1 VFHHGPCHPS
11 FCSVFHHGPCFPYY
25 LPPLGETLQLTIV
38 STNDNEPLKP
48 AGAADKDA
56 EPHALDTIREMFT
69 ALRGCWVP
77 PPKDEARHGMEY
89 TIRFAFK
96 RDGELIAP
104 PRMTY
109 ASPDVPA
116 DERGILSRRHRRG
129 PQALHAAAFQ
139 QGHGWRHR
147 RSPHSHPL
155 RRRSHERYRPR
166 RALTAH
172 SRQGR
177 KSSIEPRRRRQD
189 APPGHFWPGA
199 GAFYG
204 LSAFRRT
211 SSGSLAKFAAMR
223 RASSRVSR
231 LFAERC
237 CDAAICPQMG
247 DKRKSLAHARK

>member
-1 VFHHGPCHPS
+1 M
-11 FCSVFHHGPCFPYY
+11 
-25 LPPLGETLQLTIV
+25 TIV

-116 DERGILSRRHRRG
+116 DERGIYRG
-129 PQALHAAAFQ
+129 AIDAALK
-139 QGHGWRHR
+139 RCT
-147 RSPHSHPL
+147 PL
-155 RRRSHERYRPR
+155 HFSKGMGGAIAGRPIAIR
-166 RALTAH
+166 FVDDRT
-172 SRQGR
+172 SDIDR
-177 KSSIEPRRRRQD
+177 D
-189 APPGHFWPGA
+189 AP
-199 GAFYG
+199 
-204 LSAFRRT
+204 
-211 SSGSLAKFAAMR
+211 
-223 RASSRVSR
+223 
-231 LFAERC
+231 
-237 CDAAICPQMG
+237 
-247 DKRKSLAHARK
+247 

>member
-1 VFHHGPCHPS
+1 MRSLTIATALSCGIIGLGALAAAGHAQPPCSVLSGHPCHPSFCSVFHHGPCHPS

-38 STNDNEPLKP
+38 STNDNEPPKP
-48 AGAADKDA
+48 AGDADKDA

-116 DERGILSRRHRRG
+116 DERGIYRG
-129 PQALHAAAFQ
+129 AIDAALK
-139 QGHGWRHR
+139 RCT
-147 RSPHSHPL
+147 PL
-155 RRRSHERYRPR
+155 HFSKGMGGVIAGRPIAIR
-166 RALTAH
+166 FVDDRT
-172 SRQGR
+172 SDIDR
-177 KSSIEPRRRRQD
+177 D
-189 APPGHFWPGA
+189 AP
-199 GAFYG
+199 
-204 LSAFRRT
+204 
-211 SSGSLAKFAAMR
+211 
-223 RASSRVSR
+223 
-231 LFAERC
+231 
-237 CDAAICPQMG
+237 
-247 DKRKSLAHARK
+247 